1 VEANIA
7 LENKKRN
14 FYYAIK
20 IMENESCEHYLQAG
34 KTSKLAETRR
44 NWAS

>member
-1 VEANIA
+1 
-7 LENKKRN
+7 
-14 FYYAIK
+14 
-20 IMENESCEHYLQAG
+20 MENESCEQYLQAG